1 MTDSTVTAVAQLE
14 TSLPAGHS
22 FKIEDAI
29 REHATELIDV
39 FKNDLVFYANE
50 LWSKHLILKSVR
62 DNVLDQTS
70 GMASDRRADRLF
82 SSIHNTVKSELNSNK
97 KAHIFCLIS
106 ILEKIDQK
114 PLALKLRN
122 RLKGIGIDVISE
134 PVRGTENTSFY
145 NDQHRLSYQ
154 IDGVPE
160 MSTSNSKKSTMSVP
174 PPVVPLPPNMVSPE
188 PESIIRQHHTDGIE
202 LDMYSRF
209 SQESDQK
216 ASYFTVQSVPATN
229 SIVPILNGHQQFQ
242 DTKSQQIF
250 VHWQLREELA
260 GLNRSFATYKSFIE
274 TVMKTEREDKA
285 KAQEE
290 LKRKCKEELQEK
302 KDVIQQ
308 KEGKISEL
316 EQELKT
322 KAQEREQQLERR
334 HNERHEKLESLL
346 SLELEK
352 KHNEL
357 LSHLINHQTELER
370 QTEKLKQLEDLLI
383 KDQKD
388 LLERLSKDQ
397 LEEFKRY
404 CFIICFVFVVC
415 TALILYF

>member
-1 MTDSTVTAVAQLE
+1 MDQS
-14 TSLPAGHS
+14 SGLP
-22 FKIEDAI
+22 
-29 REHATELIDV
+29 
-39 FKNDLVFYANE
+39 
-50 LWSKHLILKSVR
+50 
-62 DNVLDQTS
+62 
-70 GMASDRRADRLF
+70 SDRRADRLF
-82 SSIHNTVKSELNSNK
+82 SSIHNTVKSELNESNK

-106 ILEKIDQK
+106 ILEKIDRK

-154 IDGVPE
+154 IDGVPD

-174 PPVVPLPPNMVSPE
+174 PPVAPLPPNMVSPE
-188 PESIIRQHHTDGIE
+188 PESIMRQHHTDGIE

-229 SIVPILNGHQQFQ
+229 SIVPIFNGHQQFQ

-250 VHWQLREELA
+250 VHWQLKDELA
-260 GLNRSFATYKSFIE
+260 GLNRSFATCKNFIE

-322 KAQEREQQLERR
+322 KVQEREQQLERR
-334 HNERHEKLESLL
+334 HSERHEKL

-370 QTEKLKQLEDLLI
+370 QQTEKLKQLEDLLM
-383 KDQKD
+383 KNQKD

-397 LEEFKRY
+397 LEEFKKY